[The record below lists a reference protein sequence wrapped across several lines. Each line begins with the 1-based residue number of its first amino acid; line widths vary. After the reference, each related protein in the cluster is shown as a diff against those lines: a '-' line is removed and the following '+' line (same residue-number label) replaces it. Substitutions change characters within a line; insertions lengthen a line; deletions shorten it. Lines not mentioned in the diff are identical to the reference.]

1 VTERQC
7 TFPIAPE
14 VYMKMTPAERDA
26 AGTATFE
33 QQQRRDG
40 SGMLRAIE
48 QSGRD
53 RERLQ
58 RGEVTREGLDQ
69 QETDDLARIGLCTDE
84 PWDTMSRDERRKAL
98 RKAYGR
104 YPVTTGS
111 LWDD

>member
-1 VTERQC
+1 MTERQC

-14 VYMKMTPAERDA
+14 VYVKMTPAERDA

-58 RGEVTREGLDQ
+58 RCEAERNWTSRRP
-69 QETDDLARIGLCTDE
+69 TISRASACA
-84 PWDTMSRDERRKAL
+84 PMSRGTR
-98 RKAYGR
+98 
-104 YPVTTGS
+104 
-111 LWDD
+111 